1 MKTTTQRDPE
11 QIEIDGTVIGR
22 RQRVTIDL
30 PVTNL
35 YTHTPLTMPIQ
46 VVRGR
51 RAGPVLF
58 VCAAIHGDEIN
69 GVEIIRRL
77 LKHPALKS
85 VRGTLITVPIVNV
98 HGFLS
103 MSRYL
108 PDRRDLNRSFP
119 GSERGSVAA
128 RLADRFITQV
138 AHKADYGIDL
148 HTGALHR
155 PNLPQIRANLSDPR
169 TRAMARAFAA
179 PVILDADLRPGS
191 LREYATA
198 KDIPILLYEAGEA
211 LRFDETCLRAGVR
224 GVIGVMRHLGMLP
237 PSRRKHV
244 YQPLVARASQWVRAP
259 GSGILRTLVALGTH
273 VRKGQALGRVSDPF
287 GEVELTITAPAD
299 ALVIGRL
306 NLPLVNEGDALFHIA
321 RFDSPSS
328 AAESVEQFRAHSEE
342 WLSLPGEQP
351 IV

>member
-1 MKTTTQRDPE
+1 MSKVEHRDPE
-11 QIEIDGTVIGR
+11 RIEIDGTSIVRG
-22 RQRVTIDL
+22 QRATIDL
-30 PVTNL
+30 PVANL
-35 YTHTPLTMPIQ
+35 YTHMPLTMPVQ

-77 LKHPALKS
+77 LKHPALNNL
-85 VRGTLITVPIVNV
+85 RGTLITVPIVNV

-119 GSERGSVAA
+119 GSERGSVTA
-128 RLADRFITQV
+128 RVADRFVSQIVRQ
-138 AHKADYGIDL
+138 ADYGIDL

-155 PNLPQIRANLSDPR
+155 PNLPQVRANLADAG
-169 TRAMARAFAA
+169 TLAMARAFAA
-179 PVILDADLRPGS
+179 PVILDSDLRPGS

-198 KDIPILLYEAGEA
+198 QDIPMLLYEAGEA

-224 GVIGVMRHLGMLP
+224 GVISVMRHVGMLP
-237 PSRRKHV
+237 ASRRKTV
-244 YQPLVARASQWVRAP
+244 YRPLVARASQWVRAP
-259 GSGILRTLVALGTH
+259 GSGILRTLVALGAR

-287 GEVELTITAPAD
+287 GEDELAVTAPAGG
-299 ALVIGRL
+299 LVIGRL

-321 RFDSPSS
+321 RFESPSS
-328 AAESVEQFRAHSEE
+328 AAESVEQFRAQSQE
-342 WLSLPGEQP
+342 WLPLPGEQP